1 VDVTAANKDEW
12 VGDVAG
18 EIDASLGTPAAGV
31 PRSGTVA
38 AFLDTTV
45 PTSDTD
51 PALGRPLL
59 RSLSVSV
66 VVKSRDPEMKYTGP
80 GAMGVRTLDST
91 AKSMSDISI
100 TGRPYRRRVQSMAVS
115 LRNYQ

>member
-1 VDVTAANKDEW
+1 MGN
-12 VGDVAG
+12 VAG
-18 EIDASLGTPAAGV
+18 EIDASLGTPAAACRGPAPCGV
-31 PRSGTVA
+31 RGH
-38 AFLDTTV
+38 DGG
-45 PTSDTD
+45 TSDTA

-59 RSLSVSV
+59 RSLWVSV

-80 GAMGVRTLDST
+80 GAMGIVALDST
-91 AKSMSDISI
+91 AKSMSDPSI